1 MLIKMQLSLP
11 TEARFVGVMRNV
23 ASCVMGDIGAP
34 QEATEDVQVAVT
46 EACANA
52 VRHSDVG
59 EYIVHLEVADE
70 VCEIE
75 VVDLGAGFDPAELQA
90 PAGDNMESGRGLYLM
105 EALVDD
111 LHFTRDDDGT
121 HVRLTKRWRNEP
133 VAAGSR

>member
-59 EYIVHLEVADE
+59 EYVVRLEVADE
-70 VCEIE
+70 ICEIE
-75 VVDLGAGFDPAELQA
+75 VVDLGAGFDPGELQA
-90 PAGDNMESGRGLYLM
+90 PSGGDLESGRGLYLM

-111 LHFTRDDDGT
+111 LHFARDDDGT
-121 HVRLTKRWRNEP
+121 HVRLTKRWTNAP
-133 VAAGSR
+133 VGAGAG